1 MTKLINKIGILG
13 GENMKIGRITGIT
26 FKSEPPKVEEQ
37 KKPTEEQ
44 PKLKEQPQADTF
56 EKSTEM
62 TPQEK
67 LKAEKE
73 ANEKKMQELI
83 NKPQAYTK

>member
-1 MTKLINKIGILG
+1 MR
-13 GENMKIGRITGIT
+13 IGRITGIT
-26 FKSEPPKVEEQ
+26 FKGEQPKVTVEQ
-37 KKPTEEQ
+37 KAQEEQ

-56 EKSTEM
+56 EKSAEM

-83 NKPQAYTK
+83 NKPQTYTK